1 MSKHDGYETALLSLV
16 FQSKAITN
24 LALAST
30 VSTSLWF
37 SLHTA
42 DPLDSGGQ
50 NAHEVSFGGYGRI
63 ATSRTTTDWVV
74 SNGVASPLDRIQF
87 ANQTGTSTTETIT
100 HFCVGLSATPA
111 GLDSAAAEMAKR
123 RHEAGVPLDALR
135 DREFPLRRAATAT
148 GAMDRNHPAER

>member
-1 MSKHDGYETALLSLV
+1 MSKHNGYETALLSLI

-50 NAHEVSFGGYGRI
+50 NTNEVTFGGYARI
-63 ATSRTTTDWVV
+63 ATSRTTTDWTV
-74 SNGVASPLDRIQF
+74 SNGVASPLSKIEF

-100 HFCVGLSATPA
+100 HFCVGLSSD
-111 GLDSAAAEMAKR
+111 GI
-123 RHEAGVPLDALR
+123 G
-135 DREFPLRRAATAT
+135 FPLYSGVITPSIPTGLGILISLTTATAISE
-148 GAMDRNHPAER
+148 D